1 MMAIE
6 TSRTTQPVTENPRG
20 GAMGTW
26 GMWLG
31 IIVQLMFTAGLATAA
46 LYLETNQPEW
56 PPEGIEVPGRG
67 WAWLSVALA
76 AAGSAATTWALARM
90 RAGSRR
96 QAALNLAWG
105 GAAYTG
111 SIVALVVDL
120 GAAGFRWDEHAYT
133 SAYWSLT
140 GFVITYLGI
149 GAMMIAAV
157 LVQTMTGVVDEHRHL
172 ELSNTAGYVWVAF
185 GTSAALLALVHY
197 LPAVGGGG

>member
-26 GMWLG
+26 GLWLG

-46 LYLETNQPEW
+46 LYLETNQPAW
-56 PPEGIEVPGRG
+56 PPEGIQVPGRG

-76 AAGSAATTWALARM
+76 AAGSAGTTWALWRM
-90 RAGSRR
+90 RSGGRR
-96 QAALNLAWG
+96 LAALSLAWG
-105 GAAYTG
+105 GLAYTG
-111 SIVALVVDL
+111 SVVALAADL
-120 GAAGFRWDEHAYT
+120 RAAGFRWDEHSYT
-133 SAYWSLT
+133 SVYWSLT
-140 GFVITYLGI
+140 GFAITYLSI

-157 LVQTMTGVVDEHRHL
+157 LVQTVTGVVDERRHL
-172 ELSNTAGYVWVAF
+172 ELSNTAMYVWVAF
-185 GTSAALLALVHY
+185 ATSAGLLALVHY